1 MFLFIGEE
9 EGEGGNG
16 LDSARCG
23 NSSAWLGCLLV
34 RSLDKGRGIV
44 FGLT

>member
-16 LDSARCG
+16 LDSAQCG
-23 NSSAWLGCLLV
+23 NLLAWLGC
-34 RSLDKGRGIV
+34 
-44 FGLT
+44 